1 MNDENEINIQ
11 LVQGR
16 ISSIELMT
24 ARFPQYPVSDRTR
37 AELAQLRDKLKEL
50 ELEGAC
56 RS

>member
-11 LVQGR
+11 LVQDR

-50 ELEGAC
+50 EGAC
-56 RS
+56 RY